1 MKYLIKDYYNKAN
14 ELYEIEKKIKD
25 SWSKIL
31 HIQNIPMKKYNVQI
45 NPYNTDTLAD
55 IQFHVTTLKELTP
68 VQIREIEKNTCS
80 QLYYDDI
87 RTGTSN
93 TRHHYY
99 EFQVHTESLPNEDN
113 ILNSWLND

>member
-45 NPYNTDTLAD
+45 NHHNTDTLVD
-55 IQFHVTTLKELTP
+55 IQFHVTTLKELTH
-68 VQIREIEKNTCS
+68 VQIRELEKNTCS
-80 QLYYDDI
+80 QLYYDDVTI
-87 RTGTSN
+87 TWDKQYY
-93 TRHHYY
+93 HY
-99 EFQVHTESLPNEDN
+99 EFLVHAESLPVEDN

>member
-14 ELYEIEKKIKD
+14 ELYEIEKKIRN

-31 HIQNIPMKKYNVQI
+31 HIQDIPMKKYNVQI
-45 NPYNTDTLAD
+45 THYDTPS
-55 IQFHVTTLKELTP
+55 IIFHLITIKELTP
-68 VQIREIEKNTCS
+68 VQIRELEKNTCS

>member
-14 ELYEIEKKIKD
+14 ELYEIEKKIRN

-31 HIQNIPMKKYNVQI
+31 HLQDLPVKKYDVQI
-45 NPYNTDTLAD
+45 NHYDTPS
-55 IQFHVTTLKELTP
+55 IIFHLITIKELTP
-68 VQIREIEKNTCS
+68 VQIRELEKNTCS

-99 EFQVHTESLPNEDN
+99 EFQVHTEFLPNEDN